1 MDTTQLLLTVVVTVL
16 TALLAIIGVQ
26 VVFIL
31 AEMRKTI
38 EKINKIIDDT
48 GQVTGGLSRSVTGMT
63 GMFEGIK
70 TGLNLVNLFGRKKGK
85 VEAES
90 D

>member
-16 TALLAIIGVQ
+16 TILLSIIGVQ

-31 AEMRKTI
+31 AEFRKTI
-38 EKINKIIDDT
+38 EKMNKIIDDA
-48 GQVTGGLSRSVTGMT
+48 GQVSGGISHSVTGMT

-70 TGLNLVNLFGRKKGK
+70 TGLNLVNLFGRKKSK
-85 VEAES
+85 EEKE
-90 D
+90 